1 MSVAVGRVCQ
11 VINVKTVYYVKNVR
25 FQFPVLACLQVE
37 SPGQAKINGIGVRQQ
52 QLLTMLLRDK
62 AGLTVEDLSQGL
74 GITPNAVR
82 QHLTALERDG
92 LVAKGETQSSGGR
105 PEQLYELTPAGNE
118 LFPRHYSWFAELLL
132 DSLRTEKDSDALR
145 ERLESMGRAVARQVE
160 ARVARLEDMGDRI
173 RVLAAIMHELG
184 YESGP
189 VDSPKEKFP
198 AIEATNCVFHS
209 LAQRFPE
216 VCHFDLAMMS
226 KVVGRDVIHDEC
238 MVRGGHVCRF
248 KFKQR

>member
-1 MSVAVGRVCQ
+1 VRIQFSVLGCQ
-11 VINVKTVYYVKNVR
+11 
-25 FQFPVLACLQVE
+25 QVD
-37 SPGQAKINGIGVRQQ
+37 SPGQARINGIGLRQQ

-74 GITPNAVR
+74 GITANAVR

-105 PEQLYELTPAGNE
+105 PEQLYELTSAGNE

-132 DSLRTEKDSDALR
+132 DSLRAEKGNDALR

-160 ARVARLEDMGDRI
+160 ARVEGLEDMSERI

-189 VDSPKEKFP
+189 VDSPNEKYP

-226 KVVGRDVIHDEC
+226 KLVGREVIHDEC

-248 KFKQR
+248 KFRQR

>member
-1 MSVAVGRVCQ
+1 MD
-11 VINVKTVYYVKNVR
+11 
-25 FQFPVLACLQVE
+25 L
-37 SPGQAKINGIGVRQQ
+37 PGQAKINGIGLRQQ
-52 QLLTMLLRDK
+52 QLLTMLLRDN
-62 AGLTVEDLSQGL
+62 AGLTVEELSQGL
-74 GITPNAVR
+74 GISANAVR

-160 ARVARLEDMGDRI
+160 GRVAGIEDTAERI

-189 VDSPKEKFP
+189 VHSRKEKLP
-198 AIEATNCVFHS
+198 SIEATNCVFHC

-226 KVVGRDVIHDEC
+226 KVVGREVIHDEC

-248 KFKQR
+248 KFKPR